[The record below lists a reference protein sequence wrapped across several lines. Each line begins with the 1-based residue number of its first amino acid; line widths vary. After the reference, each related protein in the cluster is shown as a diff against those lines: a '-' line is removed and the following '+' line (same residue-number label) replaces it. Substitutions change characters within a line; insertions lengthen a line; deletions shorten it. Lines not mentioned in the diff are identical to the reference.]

1 MLDELESVFED
12 ELVWLDSFLL
22 LEEVLVVFFLE
33 EEVAGVF
40 FLLCFVELVLEVCSV
55 FGVSTDESES
65 SVGDRK
71 SVV

>member
-40 FLLCFVELVLEVCSV
+40 FSPIISKVELPTTEII
-55 FGVSTDESES
+55 EP
-65 SVGDRK
+65 K
-71 SVV
+71 